1 MSEKTRNN
9 RDNAAIKKKSRNNR
23 INLRIDD
30 DELQTLTSISFEDE
44 ESISQIVRKAIKQY
58 GILRNSKKPF

>member
-1 MSEKTRNN
+1 MKEKKN
-9 RDNAAIKKKSRNNR
+9 DEQKKRSKRNR

-30 DELQTLTSISFEDE
+30 EELETLNVISFEDE

-58 GILRNSKKPF
+58 VTLRDNRKHF